1 MIVKNDLFDYQS
13 RYIFQDTDGF
23 KFSLDSILL
32 AEFINK
38 RSKAETIIDM
48 CAGNMA
54 VPLIYS
60 TYTSKS
66 IVGFEIQENIYEL
79 GKQSIEYNQLNNQLK
94 IINDDIKNI
103 GNYYNKS
110 SIDMFICNPPYFAY
124 NDQNYINT
132 SNYKSLARHELTL
145 SLEDIFIIAKD
156 YLKQK
161 GELYLVHRAS
171 RLDEIIYYGFK
182 YQVNVKKIQLISTKE
197 GNKPSIVLVLCQRA
211 SKPCVIIN
219 HELCIQNVN
228 TYQNIFEEDK

>member
-38 RSKAETIIDM
+38 KSKAQTIVDM

-54 VPLIYS
+54 IPLIYS
-60 TYTSKS
+60 TYVSKK
-66 IVGFEIQENIYEL
+66 IVGFEIQKNIYEL
-79 GKQSIEYNQLNNQLK
+79 GKQSIEVNDLNSKLS

-103 GNYYNKS
+103 GNYYNKG

-124 NDQNYINT
+124 NAQNYINN

-145 SLEDIFIIAKD
+145 NLEDIFMLAKD

-171 RLDEIIYYGFK
+171 RLDEIINLGFK
-182 YQVNVKKIQLISTKE
+182 YQVNVKKF
-197 GNKPSIVLVLCQRA
+197 N
-211 SKPCVIIN
+211 
-219 HELCIQNVN
+219 
-228 TYQNIFEEDK
+228 